1 MKRLFAL
8 SAALALTA
16 LSLVGCGGSTKV
28 STPQA
33 GAVYVTG
40 EDAPLDSVV
49 SLNLTINSIT
59 LTGAKSSPV
68 LVSSPITVDFA
79 RLVGLRAPLGF
90 SAVPA
95 DTYTS
100 ATFVLASPVITSI
113 STTTATTVNGTFSAP
128 TSTTPQTTSVTV
140 TFPAPMVV
148 AADGLAGLHMEFD
161 IPKSLEVVTGQ
172 VTGVITP
179 VIFATAVKASDA
191 EGKITELAGTLAA
204 VSTANSSFTMQ
215 GPVGTQL
222 TVAVNDST
230 TFNQGFSLATLPA
243 TGTFVALQGTVRK
256 DGSILASDVEVIT
269 TDSAFVSGRVLD
281 FTATSGVVQTVTLWV
296 DEVGGGTTAWL
307 DTVQVVNVAAVTE
320 YNVCP
325 FNNTGITTTGM
336 FDATKVVLGQR
347 IFVGGAFASPV
358 FVADLISLRR
368 QGVYGTVVPASV
380 VVTGSTGTFQ
390 MSNTGLLGYTLG
402 APLKVNTVAGTGFSQ
417 GNSEALT
424 LAGLGTASA
433 TASVGVVARG
443 LVLKDP
449 ISGDPVMWAHR
460 VREVEELP

>member
-8 SAALALTA
+8 SVALALTA
-16 LSLVGCGGSTKV
+16 LSLIGCGGSTKV

-40 EDAPLDSVV
+40 EDAPLASVV

-100 ATFVLASPVITSI
+100 ATFVLASPVITSV
-113 STTTATTVNGTFSAP
+113 STTTATTLQGTFSAP

-148 AADGLAGLHMEFD
+148 ASNGLAGLHMEFD
-161 IPKSLEVVTGQ
+161 IPQSLEVVSGA

-179 VIFATAVKASDA
+179 VIFATAIKATDA
-191 EGKITELAGTLAA
+191 EGKVTELAGTLSA
-204 VSTANSSFTMQ
+204 VSTAKSSFTMQ
-215 GPVGTQL
+215 GAIGSQV
-222 TVAVNDST
+222 TVAVNSST

-243 TGTFVALQGTVRK
+243 AGSFIALQGTMQK

-269 TDSAFVSGRVLD
+269 TDSAFVTGRVLD
-281 FTATSGVVQTVTLWV
+281 FTATAGAVQTVTLWV
-296 DEVGGGTTAWL
+296 DEVGGGTTALL
-307 DTVQVVNVAAVTE
+307 DTVQTINVAAVTE

-347 IFVGGAFASPV
+347 IFVGGAFVSPV
-358 FVADLISLRR
+358 FAPDLISLRR

-380 VVTGSTGTFQ
+380 VVTSGSAGTFQ
-390 MSNTGLLGYTLG
+390 MSNTALLGYILS
-402 APLKVNTVAGTGFSQ
+402 APLEVNTVAGTGFTQ
-417 GNSEALT
+417 GNSADLT

-433 TASVGVVARG
+433 TNSVGVVARG

-449 ISGDPVMWAHR
+449 ISGDPVLWAQS
-460 VREVEELP
+460 VREVEVP

>member
-8 SAALALTA
+8 SVALALTA

-40 EDAPLDSVV
+40 EDAPLASVV
-49 SLNLTINSIT
+49 SLNLAINSIT

-100 ATFVLASPVITSI
+100 ATFVLASPVITSV
-113 STTTATTVNGTFSAP
+113 SGTTATTLNGTFTAP
-128 TSTTPQTTSVTV
+128 TTTTPQTKSVGV
-140 TFPAPMVV
+140 TFPTPMVV
-148 AADGLAGLHMEFD
+148 AANGLAGLHVEFD
-161 IPKSLEVVTGQ
+161 IPKSLEIVSGQ

-179 VIFATAVKASDA
+179 VIFATAVKASNA
-191 EGKITELAGTLAA
+191 EGKVTELAGTLSA

-215 GPVGTQL
+215 AAIGTQV
-222 TVAVNDST
+222 TVVVNSST
-230 TFNQGFSLATLPA
+230 TFNQGFSLATMPPI
-243 TGTFVALQGTVRK
+243 GTFVALQGTVQK

-269 TDSAFVSGRVLD
+269 TDSAFVAGRVLA
-281 FTATSGVVQTVTLWV
+281 FTATAGAVQTVTLWV
-296 DEVGGGTTAWL
+296 DEVGGGTTALL
-307 DTVQVVNVAAVTE
+307 DTVQTINVAAVTE

-347 IFVGGAFASPV
+347 IFVGGTFVSPV
-358 FVADLISLRR
+358 FAPDLISLRR
-368 QGVYGTVVPASV
+368 QGVYGTSCRPASWSPAGV
-380 VVTGSTGTFQ
+380 QARSTFQ
-390 MSNTGLLGYTLG
+390 TPAFS
-402 APLKVNTVAGTGFSQ
+402 GTPS
-417 GNSEALT
+417 
-424 LAGLGTASA
+424 
-433 TASVGVVARG
+433 RH
-443 LVLKDP
+443 P
-449 ISGDPVMWAHR
+449 
-460 VREVEELP
+460 

>member
-16 LSLVGCGGSTKV
+16 FGLVGCGGSTKV

-68 LVSSPITVDFA
+68 LLSSPITVDFA

-269 TDSAFVSGRVLD
+269 TDSAFVSGRVLA

-368 QGVYGTVVPASV
+368 
-380 VVTGSTGTFQ
+380 
-390 MSNTGLLGYTLG
+390 
-402 APLKVNTVAGTGFSQ
+402 
-417 GNSEALT
+417 
-424 LAGLGTASA
+424 
-433 TASVGVVARG
+433 
-443 LVLKDP
+443 
-449 ISGDPVMWAHR
+449 
-460 VREVEELP
+460 